1 MQESQMKAGAMIKS
15 ACYLIL
21 FFAVTSLLVGI
32 TPVHASI
39 CEVLS
44 ITPNYPSEAGPNQEI
59 AINVN
64 VVLNCSPFYSYSYM
78 IVRVDLMPIGVTR
91 IIATEVVRAYPYL
104 SSETVH
110 VLVFTPNSMG
120 PWYLDVVVT
129 VVDLQNNSS
138 VDSITGIPIA
148 IQVGPPA
155 PSTTVAATT
164 QIASTI
170 GMIQTSTTTLT
181 QMLIITTTSTL
192 AGPSMA
198 PDLQVI
204 APFGIILAVCLV
216 IAILVL
222 RKHGK
227 KRSTEQEEHST

>member
-1 MQESQMKAGAMIKS
+1 MGAIKKS
-15 ACYLIL
+15 TCYLVLL
-21 FFAVTSLLVGI
+21 FAAASLLVGI

-39 CEVLS
+39 CEVLN

-59 AINVN
+59 AIDVN

-120 PWYLDVVVT
+120 PWYLDAVVT

-138 VDSITGIPIA
+138 IDSITGLPIA
-148 IQVGPPA
+148 IQVGSPA
-155 PSTTVAATT
+155 PSTTVAAKT
-164 QIASTI
+164 QIASTTGI
-170 GMIQTSTTTLT
+170 VQTSTTTFT

-192 AGPSMA
+192 AGLSMS
-198 PDLQVI
+198 PDIQVI
-204 APFGIILAVCLV
+204 APIGIILAVCLV

-227 KRSTEQEEHST
+227 KGSTEQEEHST

>member
-1 MQESQMKAGAMIKS
+1 MQESQMKAGAIRKS
-15 ACYLIL
+15 AYYLIL
-21 FFAVTSLLVGI
+21 FFVVTSLLVGS

-39 CEVLS
+39 CEVLN
-44 ITPNYPSEAGPNQEI
+44 ITPNYPSKAGSNQEI
-59 AINVN
+59 AIDVN

-120 PWYLDVVVT
+120 PWYLDAVVT
-129 VVDLQNNSS
+129 VVDLQNNSRI
-138 VDSITGIPIA
+138 DSITGIPIA
-148 IQVGPPA
+148 IQVGSPA
-155 PSTTVAATT
+155 PSTTVAAKT
-164 QIASTI
+164 QIASTTGI
-170 GMIQTSTTTLT
+170 VQTSTTTFT

-192 AGPSMA
+192 AGPSMS
-198 PDLQVI
+198 PDIQVI
-204 APFGIILAVCLV
+204 APIGIILAVCLV

-227 KRSTEQEEHST
+227 RSTEQEEHST

>member
-1 MQESQMKAGAMIKS
+1 MQESQMKAGAIRKS
-15 ACYLIL
+15 AYYLIL
-21 FFAVTSLLVGI
+21 FFVVTSLLVGS

-39 CEVLS
+39 CEVLN
-44 ITPNYPSEAGPNQEI
+44 ITPSYPSEAGLNQEI
-59 AINVN
+59 AIDVN

-120 PWYLDVVVT
+120 PWYLDAVVT
-129 VVDLQNNSS
+129 VVDLQNNSRI
-138 VDSITGIPIA
+138 DSITGIPIA
-148 IQVGPPA
+148 IQVGPSA
-155 PSTTVAATT
+155 PSTTVAAKT
-164 QIASTI
+164 QIASTTGI
-170 GMIQTSTTTLT
+170 VQTSTTAFT

-192 AGPSMA
+192 AGPSMS
-198 PDLQVI
+198 PDIQVI
-204 APFGIILAVCLV
+204 APIGIILAVCLV

-227 KRSTEQEEHST
+227 RSTEQEEHST